1 MYLSL
6 KVLNLGMDNWK
17 GINEGYSVLGRFS
30 LPGTSGARFNRL
42 KAFYRAV
49 IAGVKSVIWRYRA
62 LDVNLLINR
71 ALVYGLLAAII
82 VAIYLVI
89 VRYVGLAS
97 DDKEIGEMAIA
108 LLIPVVIVFI
118 VQPIRHRL
126 QHGVNQLMYGER
138 DDPYAVLSDLSQ
150 RLSAT
155 LAPEAVLPTIV
166 ETVAQALKL
175 PYVAITLRQ
184 GNGFTLAAVRGS
196 PVGNPFILP
205 LVHQG
210 ATIGQLLV
218 APRSPDTSFS
228 PADWRLLQGIANQAG
243 VAAYGVR
250 LTADLQCSREQLVTA
265 REEERRRLQR
275 DLHDGLGPGLAS
287 LTLKLDTARNLLAQ
301 DPAAASALLSELKTQ
316 TQAIVVDVRRLVYDL
331 RPLALDQLGLVCAI
345 REYAA
350 SLNDYDD
357 LQVSIEAPEYLPA
370 LPAAVEVVAYRIVQE
385 ALTNVVHHAHA
396 RTCTIRFVL
405 DDTLLYLEIRDDGH
419 GLPPDYRPGMGLHSM
434 RERAAELGGTCVVES
449 LPSGGTLV
457 WARLPLKSSTFPL
470 VDWQQMKL
478 ESLKEVQ

>member
-1 MYLSL
+1 
-6 KVLNLGMDNWK
+6 MDNWK
-17 GINEGYSVLGRFS
+17 GISEGYSVLGRS
-30 LPGTSGARFNRL
+30 NGPRASSARVERW
-42 KAFYRAV
+42 KAFYLAA
-49 IAGVKSVIWRYRA
+49 IAGVKGVIGRCRA
-62 LDVNLLINR
+62 LDINLLINR

-82 VAIYLVI
+82 VGVYLII
-89 VRYVGLAS
+89 VRYVGVAT
-97 DDKEIGEMAIA
+97 DEEIGELAIA
-108 LLIPVVIVFI
+108 LLVPAVIVFLA
-118 VQPIRHRL
+118 QPIRHRL

-150 RLSAT
+150 RLEAT

-175 PYVAITLRQ
+175 PYVAITIRQ
-184 GNGFTLAAVRGS
+184 GNGFALAAAHGS
-196 PVGNPFILP
+196 PAGNPLTLP

-218 APRSPDTSFS
+218 APHASDASFS
-228 PADWRLLQGIANQAG
+228 PVDWRLLQGIAHQAG
-243 VAAYGVR
+243 VAAHGVR

-287 LTLKLDTARNLLAQ
+287 LTLKLDTARNLLAH
-301 DPAAASALLSELKTQ
+301 DPAAASALLRELKAQ

-350 SLNDYDD
+350 SLSDHDE
-357 LQVSIEAPEYLPA
+357 LQVSIEAPEHLPS

-385 ALTNVVHHAHA
+385 ALTNVMRHAQA
-396 RTCTIRFVL
+396 RTCTIRFQL
-405 DDTLLYLEIRDDGH
+405 DDTPPLLYLEIRDDGR
-419 GLPPDYRPGMGLHSM
+419 GLPPNYRPGMGMHSM
-434 RERAAELGGTCVVES
+434 RERAAELGGTCVIAS

-457 WARLPLKSSTFPL
+457 WARLPLKSPTFPL
-470 VDWQQMKL
+470 VDWQQVKL

>member
-1 MYLSL
+1 
-6 KVLNLGMDNWK
+6 MDNWK
-17 GINEGYSVLGRFS
+17 GISEGYSVPGRFNG
-30 LPGTSGARFNRL
+30 LGTLGARFKRW
-42 KAFYRAV
+42 KAFYLAA
-49 IAGVKSVIWRYRA
+49 IARIKGVIWRFRT
-62 LDVNLLINR
+62 LDANLLINR
-71 ALVYGLLAAII
+71 ALVYGLLTAII

-89 VRYVGLAS
+89 VRYVGVAS
-97 DDKEIGEMAIA
+97 DEEIGELTIA
-108 LLIPVVIVFI
+108 LLVPAVIVFLA
-118 VQPIRHRL
+118 QPIRHRL

-150 RLSAT
+150 RLEAA

-166 ETVAQALKL
+166 DTVAQALKL
-175 PYVAITLRQ
+175 PYVAITIRQ
-184 GNGFTLAAVRGS
+184 GNEFSLAAAHGS
-196 PVGNPFILP
+196 PVGDPLTLP
-205 LVHQG
+205 LIHQRV
-210 ATIGQLLV
+210 TIGQLLV
-218 APRSPDTSFS
+218 APRSSDTSFS
-228 PADWRLLQGIANQAG
+228 PADWRLLQGIAHQAG
-243 VAAYGVR
+243 VAAHGVR

-275 DLHDGLGPGLAS
+275 DLHDGLGPSLAS

-301 DPAAASALLSELKTQ
+301 DPAATSALLMELKAQ

-350 SLNDYDD
+350 SLSDHDE
-357 LQVSIEAPEYLPA
+357 LQVSIEAPEHLPS

-385 ALTNVVHHAHA
+385 ALTNVVRHAQA
-396 RTCTIRFVL
+396 RTCTIRFLL
-405 DDTLLYLEIRDDGH
+405 DDTPLLYLEIRDDGH
-419 GLPPDYRPGMGLHSM
+419 GLPPNYRPGMGMHSM
-434 RERAAELGGTCVVES
+434 RERAAELGGTCAIAS

-457 WARLPLKSSTFPL
+457 WARLPLKSPTFPL

>member
-1 MYLSL
+1 
-6 KVLNLGMDNWK
+6 MDNWK
-17 GINEGYSVLGRFS
+17 DISEGYSVLGRRNE
-30 LPGTSGARFNRL
+30 LKTPGARIEHW
-42 KAFYRAV
+42 KAFYLAV
-49 IAGVKSVIWRYRA
+49 IAGVKSIIRRYRA

-71 ALVYGLLAAII
+71 ALVYGLLSAII
-82 VAIYLVI
+82 VAIYLVS
-89 VRYVGLAS
+89 VGYVGIT
-97 DDKEIGEMAIA
+97 DNDGEIGELALA
-108 LLIPVVIVFI
+108 LLVPAAIVFL

-155 LAPEAVLPTIV
+155 LAPEAVLTTIV

-184 GNGFTLAAVRGS
+184 GNDFTLAAARGS
-196 PVGNPFILP
+196 PVDNPLTLP

-210 ATIGQLLV
+210 VTIGRLLV
-218 APRSPDTSFS
+218 APRSSDTSFS

-250 LTADLQCSREQLVTA
+250 LTADIQCSRERLVTA

-287 LTLKLDTARNLLAQ
+287 LTLKLDTARNLLAH
-301 DPAAASALLSELKTQ
+301 DPAAAGDLLMEIKAQ

-350 SLNDYDD
+350 SLNDHDD
-357 LQVSIEAPEYLPA
+357 LQVSIEAPEPLPS

-396 RTCTIRFVL
+396 RTCTIRFLL

-419 GLPPDYRPGMGLHSM
+419 GLPPDYKPGMGLHSM
-434 RERAAELGGTCVVES
+434 RERAAELGGTCVVAS

-457 WARLPLKSSTFPL
+457 WARLPLKSPTFPL

-478 ESLKEVQ
+478 ESLKEVR